1 MEVRGEESRGGTAV
15 TMGYNRKQYHWT
27 GEDTK
32 SAEDRA
38 LDTFAELMME
48 RIKAID
54 KDWQKPWIEKGS
66 FMMPRN
72 LSGRPYNGINTFLL
86 LLYSAKQKFDMPVFV
101 THNQIAYDLNN
112 KSKLKEDKTEKP
124 AVDLNPAEGENP
136 GFVHVLK
143 GEKAFPVFLSIPTV
157 REKDTNK
164 PITLSEYNDMTK
176 EEQERYYVR
185 SYTHVYNVYN
195 LQQTNLKEA
204 RPELYA
210 KIEAK
215 FKELDKNGIVP
226 MEEGQMFKFAPLDKM
241 VAENKWICPVRFEE
255 NKGAYY
261 SPSKNEIVFP
271 PKKNFIDGESF
282 YGNLLHEMTHSTG
295 SKELFGRLENK
306 TDDRKFDYAREELV
320 AEMSAAVVAHQY
332 GFDKHIKDDSAA
344 YLKSWLGSLKEDP
357 SFLKTTLD
365 DVKRASGFINGKI
378 EEMRLDVREIETI
391 TVDVNDDGIADMA
404 ISDALADKKQGEN
417 ERGQEEL
424 AAKEIPTRHGR
435 SM

>member
-157 REKDTNK
+157 R
-164 PITLSEYNDMTK
+164 
-176 EEQERYYVR
+176 
-185 SYTHVYNVYN
+185 
-195 LQQTNLKEA
+195 
-204 RPELYA
+204 
-210 KIEAK
+210 
-215 FKELDKNGIVP
+215 
-226 MEEGQMFKFAPLDKM
+226 
-241 VAENKWICPVRFEE
+241 
-255 NKGAYY
+255 
-261 SPSKNEIVFP
+261 
-271 PKKNFIDGESF
+271 
-282 YGNLLHEMTHSTG
+282 
-295 SKELFGRLENK
+295 
-306 TDDRKFDYAREELV
+306 
-320 AEMSAAVVAHQY
+320 
-332 GFDKHIKDDSAA
+332 
-344 YLKSWLGSLKEDP
+344 DP
-357 SFLKTTLD
+357 S
-365 DVKRASGFINGKI
+365 RSASI
-378 EEMRLDVREIETI
+378 MT
-391 TVDVNDDGIADMA
+391 
-404 ISDALADKKQGEN
+404 
-417 ERGQEEL
+417 
-424 AAKEIPTRHGR
+424 
-435 SM
+435 

>member
-1 MEVRGEESRGGTAV
+1 
-15 TMGYNRKQYHWT
+15 MGYNRKQYHWT

-365 DVKRASGFINGKI
+365 DVKRASGFIANRI
-378 EEMRLDVREIETI
+378 EEMHIDVREVQTI
-391 TVDVNDDGIADMA
+391 TVDVNDDGIPDLA

-417 ERGQEEL
+417 ESREQEESI
-424 AAKEIPTRHGR
+424 AAKSTFARGR
-435 SM
+435 

>member
-1 MEVRGEESRGGTAV
+1 
-15 TMGYNRKQYHWT
+15 MGYNRKQYHWT
-27 GEDTK
+27 GEDGK

-54 KDWQKPWIEKGS
+54 KDWQKPWIEEGS
-66 FMMPRN
+66 FVMPRN

-86 LLYSAKQKFDMPVFV
+86 LLYSAKRKFDMPVFV

-124 AVDLNPAEGENP
+124 AVDLKPAEGENP
-136 GFVHVLK
+136 SFVHVLK
-143 GEKAFPVFLSIPTV
+143 GEKAFPVFLSIPMI
-157 REKDTNK
+157 KDKETNK
-164 PITLSEYNDMTK
+164 PITLSEYNNMTR
-176 EEQERYYVR
+176 EEQDKYYVR

-215 FKELDKNGIVP
+215 FKELDKSGIVP

-241 VAENKWICPVRFEE
+241 VDENNWICPVRFEE

-306 TDDRKFDYAREELV
+306 TDDKKFDYAREELV

-365 DVKRASGFINGKI
+365 DVKRASGFISGKI
-378 EEMRLDVREIETI
+378 EEMRLDVREIQTVS
-391 TVDVNDDGIADMA
+391 VDVNGDGITDLA
-404 ISDALADKKQGEN
+404 ISDAIADKKQGED
-417 ERGQEEL
+417 ERDSREEI
-424 AAKEIPTRHGR
+424 AAKDMPMYRGR
-435 SM
+435 S

>member
-38 LDTFAELMME
+38 LDTFAELMIE

-164 PITLSEYNDMTK
+164 PITLSEYNDLPR
-176 EEQERYYVR
+176 EEQEKYFVR
-185 SYTHVYNVYN
+185 AYTHVYNVYN
-195 LQQTNLKEA
+195 LQQTNLKDA

-271 PKKNFIDGESF
+271 PKKKFIDGEAF

-391 TVDVNDDGIADMA
+391 SVDVNDDGIADLA
-404 ISDALADKKQGEN
+404 ITDALADKKQGEN

>member
-1 MEVRGEESRGGTAV
+1 
-15 TMGYNRKQYHWT
+15 
-27 GEDTK
+27 
-32 SAEDRA
+32 
-38 LDTFAELMME
+38 
-48 RIKAID
+48 
-54 KDWQKPWIEKGS
+54 
-66 FMMPRN
+66 
-72 LSGRPYNGINTFLL
+72 
-86 LLYSAKQKFDMPVFV
+86 
-101 THNQIAYDLNN
+101 
-112 KSKLKEDKTEKP
+112 
-124 AVDLNPAEGENP
+124 
-136 GFVHVLK
+136 
-143 GEKAFPVFLSIPTV
+143 
-157 REKDTNK
+157 
-164 PITLSEYNDMTK
+164 MTK
-176 EEQERYYVR
+176 EEQDKYYVR

-215 FKELDKNGIVP
+215 FKELDKSGIVP
-226 MEEGQMFKFAPLDKM
+226 MEEGQMFKFDPLDRM

-261 SPSKNEIVFP
+261 SPAKNEIVFP

-344 YLKSWLGSLKEDP
+344 YLKSWLGSLKQDP

-365 DVKRASGFINGKI
+365 DVKRASGFIVGKI
-378 EEMRLDVREIETI
+378 EEVRLDVREIQTVS
-391 TVDVNDDGIADMA
+391 VDVNDDGIADLS
-404 ISDALADKKQGEN
+404 ISDAIPDKKQGED
-417 ERGQEEL
+417 EKEPIQEL
-424 AAKEIPTRHGR
+424 AAKDIPMHRGR
-435 SM
+435 S

>member
-1 MEVRGEESRGGTAV
+1 MEVRGEESRGGTTV

-124 AVDLNPAEGENP
+124 AVDLNPTEGENP

-261 SPSKNEIVFP
+261 SSSKNEIVFP

-424 AAKEIPTRHGR
+424 AAKEIPNRHGR

>member
-1 MEVRGEESRGGTAV
+1 
-15 TMGYNRKQYHWT
+15 MGYNRKQYHWT
-27 GEDTK
+27 GEDGK

-66 FMMPRN
+66 FVMPRN
-72 LSGRPYNGINTFLL
+72 LSGRPYNGINTFL
-86 LLYSAKQKFDMPVFV
+86 K
-101 THNQIAYDLNN
+101 
-112 KSKLKEDKTEKP
+112 
-124 AVDLNPAEGENP
+124 PAEGENP
-136 GFVHVLK
+136 SFVHVLK
-143 GEKAFPVFLSIPTV
+143 GEKAFPVFLSIPMI
-157 REKDTNK
+157 KDKETNK
-164 PITLSEYNDMTK
+164 PITLSEYNNMTR
-176 EEQERYYVR
+176 EEQDKYYVR

-215 FKELDKNGIVP
+215 FKELDKSGIVP

-241 VAENKWICPVRFEE
+241 VDENKWICPVRFEE

-306 TDDRKFDYAREELV
+306 TDDKKFDYAREELV

-365 DVKRASGFINGKI
+365 DVKRASGFISGKI
-378 EEMRLDVREIETI
+378 EEMRLDVREIQTVS
-391 TVDVNDDGIADMA
+391 VDVNGDGITDLA
-404 ISDALADKKQGEN
+404 ISDAIADKKQGED
-417 ERGQEEL
+417 ERDSREEI
-424 AAKEIPTRHGR
+424 AAKDMPMYRGR
-435 SM
+435 S

>member
-391 TVDVNDDGIADMA
+391 SVDVNDDGIADLA

>member
-15 TMGYNRKQYHWT
+15 TLGYNRKQYHWT

-241 VAENKWICPVRFEE
+241 VADNKWICPVRFEE

-391 TVDVNDDGIADMA
+391 SVDVNDDGIADMA

>member
-241 VAENKWICPVRFEE
+241 VADNKWICPVRFEE

-391 TVDVNDDGIADMA
+391 SVDVNDDGIADMA

>member
-1 MEVRGEESRGGTAV
+1 
-15 TMGYNRKQYHWT
+15 MGYNRKQYHWT
-27 GEDTK
+27 GEDAK

-38 LDTFAELMME
+38 LDTFAELMMD

-66 FMMPRN
+66 FVMPRN

-124 AVDLNPAEGENP
+124 AVDLNPKEGENP

-164 PITLSEYNDMTK
+164 PITLSEYNDLPR
-176 EEQERYYVR
+176 EEQERYFVR
-185 SYTHVYNVYN
+185 AYTHVYNVYN

-215 FKELDKNGIVP
+215 FKELDKSGIVP
-226 MEEGQMFKFAPLDKM
+226 MEEGQMFKFDPLDRM

-271 PKKNFIDGESF
+271 PKKNFIDGEAF

-306 TDDRKFDYAREELV
+306 TDDLKFDYAREELV

-344 YLKSWLGSLKEDP
+344 YLKSWLGNLKEDP

-365 DVKRASGFINGKI
+365 DVKRASGFINSKI
-378 EEMRLDVREIETI
+378 EEMRLDVREIQTI
-391 TVDVNDDGIADMA
+391 SVDVNGDGITDIS

-417 ERGQEEL
+417 EREPLEER
-424 AAKEIPTRHGR
+424 AAKEMPMKHGR
-435 SM
+435 SI

>member
-1 MEVRGEESRGGTAV
+1 
-15 TMGYNRKQYHWT
+15 MGYNRKQYHWT
-27 GEDTK
+27 GEDGK

-54 KDWQKPWIEKGS
+54 KDWQKPWIEKGN
-66 FMMPRN
+66 FVMPRN
-72 LSGRPYNGINTFLL
+72 LSGRAYNGINTFLL
-86 LLYSAKQKFDMPVFV
+86 LLFSAKRKFDMPVFV

-143 GEKAFPVFLSIPTV
+143 GEKAFPVFLTIPLI
-157 REKDTNK
+157 KDKETNK

-176 EEQERYYVR
+176 EEQDKYYVR

-210 KIEAK
+210 KIEVK
-215 FKELDKNGIVP
+215 FKELDKSGIVP
-226 MEEGQMFKFAPLDKM
+226 MEEGQMFKFDPLDRM

-261 SPSKNEIVFP
+261 SPAKNEIVFP
-271 PKKNFIDGESF
+271 PKKSFIDGESF

-344 YLKSWLGSLKEDP
+344 YLKSWLGSLKQDP

-365 DVKRASGFINGKI
+365 DVKRASGFIVGKI
-378 EEMRLDVREIETI
+378 EEVRLDVREIQTVS
-391 TVDVNDDGIADMA
+391 VDVNDDGIADLS
-404 ISDALADKKQGEN
+404 ISDAIPDKKQGEDEK
-417 ERGQEEL
+417 ERIDEM
-424 AAKEIPTRHGR
+424 AAKDIPMHRGR
-435 SM
+435 S

>member
-164 PITLSEYNDMTK
+164 PISLSEYNDMTK

-306 TDDRKFDYAREELV
+306 TDDRRFDYAREELV

-378 EEMRLDVREIETI
+378 EEMRLDVREIQTI

>member
-1 MEVRGEESRGGTAV
+1 
-15 TMGYNRKQYHWT
+15 MGYNRKQYHWT

-241 VAENKWICPVRFEE
+241 VADNKWICPVRFEE

-365 DVKRASGFINGKI
+365 DVKRASSFISQKI
-378 EEMRLDVREIETI
+378 EGMRLDVREIQTVS
-391 TVDVNDDGIADMA
+391 VDVNEDGIPDLSMTE
-404 ISDALADKKQGEN
+404 ALADKKQGEN
-417 ERGQEEL
+417 ESQGQEEQTM
-424 AAKEIPTRHGR
+424 AAKAVHFSRGR
-435 SM
+435 

>member
-1 MEVRGEESRGGTAV
+1 MEVRGEESRGGTTV

-241 VAENKWICPVRFEE
+241 VADNKWICPVRFEE

-365 DVKRASGFINGKI
+365 DVKRASSFINGKI

-391 TVDVNDDGIADMA
+391 SVDVNDDGIADLA
-404 ISDALADKKQGEN
+404 ITDALADKKQGEN

-424 AAKEIPTRHGR
+424 AAKKIPNRHGR

>member
-164 PITLSEYNDMTK
+164 PISLSEYNDMTK

-306 TDDRKFDYAREELV
+306 TDDRRFDYAREELV

-391 TVDVNDDGIADMA
+391 SVDVNDDGIADMA

>member
-1 MEVRGEESRGGTAV
+1 
-15 TMGYNRKQYHWT
+15 
-27 GEDTK
+27 
-32 SAEDRA
+32 
-38 LDTFAELMME
+38 
-48 RIKAID
+48 
-54 KDWQKPWIEKGS
+54 
-66 FMMPRN
+66 MPRN
-72 LSGRPYNGINTFLL
+72 LSGRAYNGINTFLL
-86 LLYSAKQKFDMPVFV
+86 LLFSAKRKFDMPVFV

-143 GEKAFPVFLSIPTV
+143 GEKAFPVFLTIPMI
-157 REKDTNK
+157 KDKETNK

-176 EEQERYYVR
+176 EEQDKYYVR

-215 FKELDKNGIVP
+215 FKELDKSGIVP
-226 MEEGQMFKFAPLDKM
+226 MEEGQMFKFDPLDRM

-261 SPSKNEIVFP
+261 SPAKNEIVFP

-344 YLKSWLGSLKEDP
+344 YLKSWLGSLKQDP

-365 DVKRASGFINGKI
+365 DVKRASGFIVGKI
-378 EEMRLDVREIETI
+378 EEVRLDVREIQTVS
-391 TVDVNDDGIADMA
+391 VDVNDDGIADLS
-404 ISDALADKKQGEN
+404 ISDAIPDKKQGEDEK
-417 ERGQEEL
+417 ERIDEM
-424 AAKEIPTRHGR
+424 AAKDIPMHRGR
-435 SM
+435 S

>member
-1 MEVRGEESRGGTAV
+1 
-15 TMGYNRKQYHWT
+15 MGYNRKQYHWT

-124 AVDLNPAEGENP
+124 AVDLNPVEGENP

-306 TDDRKFDYAREELV
+306 TDNRKFDYAREELV

-365 DVKRASGFINGKI
+365 DVKRASGFINSKI
-378 EEMRLDVREIETI
+378 EEMRLDVREIQTVS
-391 TVDVNDDGIADMA
+391 VDVNGDGITDIS

-417 ERGQEEL
+417 EREPLEER
-424 AAKEIPTRHGR
+424 AAKDIPMRHGR

>member
-164 PITLSEYNDMTK
+164 PISLSEYNDMTK

-378 EEMRLDVREIETI
+378 EEMRLDVREIQTI
-391 TVDVNDDGIADMA
+391 SVDVNDDGIADLA

>member
-1 MEVRGEESRGGTAV
+1 MAQSKA
-15 TMGYNRKQYHWT
+15 KYHWA
-27 GEDTK
+27 GEDAK

-54 KDWQKPWIEKGS
+54 KDWQKPWIEKGN
-66 FMMPRN
+66 FVMPRN

-86 LLYSAKQKFDMPVFV
+86 LLYSAKRQFDMPVFV
-101 THNQIAYDLNN
+101 THNQIAYDLYN
-112 KSKLKEDKTEKP
+112 KSKLDDKGDKP
-124 AVDLNPAEGENP
+124 AVDLSLEDGEKP
-136 GFVHVLK
+136 GFVHILK

-164 PITLSEYNDMTK
+164 PITLSEYNDLPR
-176 EEQERYYVR
+176 EEQERYFVR
-185 SYTHVYNVYN
+185 AYTHVYNVYN

-226 MEEGQMFKFAPLDKM
+226 MEEGEMFTFDPLDRM
-241 VAENKWICPVRFEE
+241 VNENKWICPVRFEE
-255 NKGAYY
+255 DKGAYY

-271 PKKNFIDGESF
+271 PKKNFIDGEAF

-306 TDDRKFDYAREELV
+306 TDDRRFDYAREELV

-365 DVKRASGFINGKI
+365 DVKRASGFISNKI
-378 EEMRLDVREIETI
+378 EEMRLDVREVQTVS
-391 TVDVNDDGIADMA
+391 VDVNNDGIPDIA
-404 ISDALADKKQGEN
+404 ITEAFADKKQGEN
-417 ERGQEEL
+417 ESHEREEQSI
-424 AAKEIPTRHGR
+424 AAKEVSFHRGR
-435 SM
+435 

>member
-424 AAKEIPTRHGR
+424 AAKEIPNRHGR

>member
-271 PKKNFIDGESF
+271 PKKNFIDGEAF

-391 TVDVNDDGIADMA
+391 SVDVNDDGIVDLA

>member
-1 MEVRGEESRGGTAV
+1 MEVRGEESRGGTTV

-365 DVKRASGFINGKI
+365 DVKRASSFINGKI

-391 TVDVNDDGIADMA
+391 SVDVNDDGIADLA
-404 ISDALADKKQGEN
+404 ITDALADKKQGEN

-424 AAKEIPTRHGR
+424 AAKKIPNRHGR

>member
-378 EEMRLDVREIETI
+378 EEMRLDVREIQTI
-391 TVDVNDDGIADMA
+391 SVDVNDDGIADMA

>member
-1 MEVRGEESRGGTAV
+1 MEVRGEESRGGTTV

-241 VAENKWICPVRFEE
+241 VADNKWICPVRFEE

>member
-1 MEVRGEESRGGTAV
+1 MEVRGEESRGGTTV

-101 THNQIAYDLNN
+101 THNQKAYDLNN

-378 EEMRLDVREIETI
+378 EEMRLDVREIQTI

>member
-164 PITLSEYNDMTK
+164 PISLSEYNDMTK

-241 VAENKWICPVRFEE
+241 VAENKWLCPVRFEE

-391 TVDVNDDGIADMA
+391 SVDVNDDGIADMA

>member
-1 MEVRGEESRGGTAV
+1 MEVRGEESRGGTTV

-195 LQQTNLKEA
+195 LQQTNLKDA

-424 AAKEIPTRHGR
+424 AAKEIPNRHGR

>member
-1 MEVRGEESRGGTAV
+1 
-15 TMGYNRKQYHWT
+15 MGYNRKQYHWT
-27 GEDTK
+27 GEDGK

-54 KDWQKPWIEKGS
+54 KDWQKPWIEKGN
-66 FMMPRN
+66 FVMPRN
-72 LSGRPYNGINTFLL
+72 LSGRAYNGINTFLL
-86 LLYSAKQKFDMPVFV
+86 LLFSAKRKFDMPVFV

-143 GEKAFPVFLSIPTV
+143 GEKAFPVFLTIPMI
-157 REKDTNK
+157 KDKETNK

-176 EEQERYYVR
+176 EEQDKYYVR

-195 LQQTNLKEA
+195 LLQTNLKEA

-215 FKELDKNGIVP
+215 FKELDKSGIVP
-226 MEEGQMFKFAPLDKM
+226 MEEGQMFKFDPLDRM

-261 SPSKNEIVFP
+261 SPAKNEIVFP

-344 YLKSWLGSLKEDP
+344 YLKSWLGSLKQDP

-365 DVKRASGFINGKI
+365 DVKRASGFIGGKI
-378 EEMRLDVREIETI
+378 EEVRLDVREIQTVS
-391 TVDVNDDGIADMA
+391 VDVNDDGIADLS
-404 ISDALADKKQGEN
+404 ISDAIPDKKQGED
-417 ERGQEEL
+417 EKEPIQEL
-424 AAKEIPTRHGR
+424 AAKDIPMHRGR
-435 SM
+435 S

>member
-1 MEVRGEESRGGTAV
+1 MEVRGEESRGGTTV

-124 AVDLNPAEGENP
+124 AVDLNPTEGENP

-215 FKELDKNGIVP
+215 FKKLDKNGIVP

-344 YLKSWLGSLKEDP
+344 YLKSSMSMMTALQTWP
-357 SFLKTTLD
+357 SQMPLPTKSR
-365 DVKRASGFINGKI
+365 VR
-378 EEMRLDVREIETI
+378 MRE
-391 TVDVNDDGIADMA
+391 
-404 ISDALADKKQGEN
+404 DKKNWLLRKYLTVTDVQCDY
-417 ERGQEEL
+417 RF
-424 AAKEIPTRHGR
+424 
-435 SM
+435 

>member
-1 MEVRGEESRGGTAV
+1 
-15 TMGYNRKQYHWT
+15 MGQTRKYHWS
-27 GEDTK
+27 GEDAK

-48 RIKAID
+48 RIKTID
-54 KDWQKPWIEKGS
+54 KDWQKPWIEKGN
-66 FMMPRN
+66 FVMPRN

-86 LLYSAKQKFDMPVFV
+86 LLYSAKRQFDMPVFV
-101 THNQIAYDLNN
+101 THKQIAYDLNN
-112 KSKLKEDKTEKP
+112 KSKLEDKGDKP

-136 GFVHVLK
+136 GFVHILK
-143 GEKAFPVFLSIPTV
+143 GEKAFPVFLSIPTIK
-157 REKDTNK
+157 EKETNK
-164 PITLSEYNDMTK
+164 PITLSEYRDMTK
-176 EEQERYYVR
+176 EAQERYYVR

-226 MEEGQMFKFAPLDKM
+226 MEEGQMFTFDPLDKM
-241 VAENKWICPVRFEE
+241 VAENKWICPVSFIE
-255 NKGAYY
+255 NQGAYY

-295 SKELFGRLENK
+295 SKEVFGRLDNK
-306 TDDRKFDYAREELV
+306 TGDKKFDYAREELV
-320 AEMSAAVVAHQY
+320 AEMTAAVVAHQY
-332 GFDKHIKDDSAA
+332 GFDKHIKDDCAA

-365 DVKRASGFINGKI
+365 DVKRASGFISQKI
-378 EEMRLDVREIETI
+378 EGMRLDVR
-391 TVDVNDDGIADMA
+391 
-404 ISDALADKKQGEN
+404 
-417 ERGQEEL
+417 
-424 AAKEIPTRHGR
+424 
-435 SM
+435 

>member
-1 MEVRGEESRGGTAV
+1 
-15 TMGYNRKQYHWT
+15 MGYNRKLYHWT

-124 AVDLNPAEGENP
+124 AVDLNPTEGENP

-391 TVDVNDDGIADMA
+391 SVDVNDDGIADLA
-404 ISDALADKKQGEN
+404 ITDALADKKQGEN